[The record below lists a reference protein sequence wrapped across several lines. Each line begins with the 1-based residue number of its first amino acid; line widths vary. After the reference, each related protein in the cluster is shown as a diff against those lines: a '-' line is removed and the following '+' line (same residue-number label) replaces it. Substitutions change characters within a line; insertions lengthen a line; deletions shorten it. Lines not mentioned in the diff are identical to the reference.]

1 MISFVLSFLLT
12 LVVLLIPGFLICAVI
27 GMGWRASVCVASG
40 PSLFLFFV
48 ASVVLGMLHLDGL
61 LPLAVAVAGAAVVVS
76 VALSAIRAKTGWAPA
91 SPEQPSLWV
100 MVLYVAV
107 GCALFAFLFL
117 RNAGGFD
124 WFLQFNDNSAHLT
137 RIRAMVDG
145 STTSPI
151 QSMMYGANV
160 LSNQTPFDPASTG
173 FSAPASFY
181 PVAYHNVAALVLA
194 TGVAPIAVVQNA
206 VNAAFTAVVYPLGV
220 CALISQV
227 TNGNGRAVLLGAVAC
242 GASYAFPL
250 RALVIH
256 QNYPNVAA
264 FCCIPLVA
272 ALMVAAFPVDDNAEK
287 GARCLNVSFEPLS
300 LWLVSLLGVVDL
312 HPNTVIVC
320 AMVAGCFVMGR
331 IVPAWARTLP
341 RKVTSV
347 LLFACAEMGV
357 LVVCLSLWL
366 FCLVSPIF
374 QSTVSFL
381 WTWTV
386 PAPEA
391 LDLVAFLG
399 LRVPVA
405 QPLLA
410 ATVVIGLVWCVSHR
424 GRGWVALVYGVLVTV
439 FFANAVG
446 SPTVKRIFAGFFYT
460 DPDRTAALVGLWAS
474 VVAVFGLYA
483 VVKLLVWI
491 VRFVMEHVSGR
502 EGAPRAIPWFIAVVV
517 CVLFSIGNY
526 GEALAVDSYPAN
538 DDHSYISPSEDLP
551 GGAFA
556 WQEQELRWH
565 ADPYHS
571 MFYRRCD
578 ADFMDR
584 VISITGTSDLILN
597 IPLDGSM
604 YAYPLDDANV
614 LYKRELTD
622 EDSPTSRE
630 IRLHLNEYAENPE
643 VQKAVEELG
652 AKYVLQLSG
661 KTSEGANYSDYD
673 GNRADDWT
681 GISSITA
688 ETPGFELL
696 LNDGPMNLYRIVPI
710 DELGAHSA
718 AQVIPFDGSVRKAA

>member
-1 MISFVLSFLLT
+1 MIPFVLSFLLA
-12 LVVLLIPGFLICAVI
+12 LAALLIPGFLICTAA
-27 GMGWRASVCVASG
+27 GMGYRASVCVAAG
-40 PSLFLFFV
+40 PSLLLFFV
-48 ASVVLGMLHLDGL
+48 VSIVLGMAHIDGL
-61 LPLAVAVAGAAVVVS
+61 LPLAVGTAGVAVVVS
-76 VALSAIRAKTGWAPA
+76 AALLAIRAKVGWVP
-91 SPEQPSLWV
+91 SVEQPSLWAIA
-100 MVLYVAV
+100 LYAAV

-145 STTSPI
+145 ATTSPI
-151 QSMMYGANV
+151 RTMMYGSNV
-160 LSNQTPFDPASTG
+160 LSNQTPFDPASSG
-173 FSAPASFY
+173 FSAPSSFY

-220 CALISQV
+220 CALISQI
-227 TNGNGRAVLLGAVAC
+227 TDGNGRAVLLGAVAC
-242 GASYAFPL
+242 GASYVFPL
-250 RALVIH
+250 RALTIH

-264 FCCIPLVA
+264 FCCIPLVV
-272 ALMVAAFPVDDNAEK
+272 ALMVAACSVDDGAEK
-287 GARCLNVSFEPLS
+287 GERSVRFSLVPLA
-300 LWLVSLLGVVDL
+300 LWLVSLLGIVDL
-312 HPNTVIVC
+312 HPNAAIVC
-320 AMVAGCFVMGR
+320 AMVAGCFIMGR

-341 RKVTSV
+341 RKATSV
-347 LLFACAEMGV
+347 LMFVCAEAGV
-357 LVVCLSLWL
+357 LLVCLSLWL
-366 FCLVSPIF
+366 ICLVSPLF

-386 PAPEA
+386 PTSDA
-391 LDLVAFLG
+391 LGLVASLG

-424 GRGWVALVYGVLVTV
+424 GQGWVALVYGVLVAV

-446 SPTVKRIFAGFFYT
+446 TPTVKRIFAGFFYT

-474 VVAVFGLYA
+474 IVAVFGLYA
-483 VVKLLVWI
+483 VVRSLVWV
-491 VRFVMEHVSGR
+491 VRLVSEHVLGR
-502 EGAPRAIPWFIAVVV
+502 EGVPRAVPWVIAVVV
-517 CVLFSIGNY
+517 CMLFSVGNY
-526 GEALAVDSYPAN
+526 GEALAVDSYPVN
-538 DDHSYISPSEDLP
+538 NDHSYIDPSEDLP

-556 WQEQELRWH
+556 WQEWELRWH
-565 ADPYHS
+565 ADPYYS

-584 VISITGTSDLILN
+584 VVSITGADDLIVN

-622 EDSPTSRE
+622 EDSATSRE
-630 IRLHLNEYAENPE
+630 IRLRLDEYAENPD

-661 KTSEGANYSDYD
+661 KTAEGANYSDYA
-673 GNRADDWT
+673 GNRSEDWV
-681 GISSITA
+681 GISSITP

-696 LNDGPMNLYRIVPI
+696 LNDGPMNLYRIMPI
-710 DELGAHSA
+710 DELDTHGT
-718 AQVIPFDGSVRKAA
+718 AQVIPFNRLEREAA